1 MREKG
6 MNRRGRD
13 ARARISH
20 SHCKSTDRT
29 ALPRPFPECQLSDGD
44 VVAVVSPSRVTRA
57 ASVACF
63 SDECSRAM
71 SYLDDWYAVVARN
84 IGGGSTKRFF
94 HQGYGDMVSAARI
107 YADVIDSVTRGEA
120 TAPLKLRW
128 GDKERVE
135 PGVTACFGPGQA
147 GVPTLQEAEF
157 DSPAAA
163 FLPERSKTGRLLFVW
178 RDSPSPPRKI
188 AVHLPT
194 TGDQFYYFRKQIAL
208 ELLKHDIASVIL
220 MWPYYN
226 ARKPEGQYAHVLPSV
241 SSFIT
246 QICAGVMESA
256 AIAAW
261 AAETYPG
268 AHTVFTGVSLGG
280 SVANV
285 AAIVAAAAADA
296 AATQPRA
303 RVGAAPVVATSS
315 ATSFLTGV
323 LHNRIAWDVLA
334 KAPSDAA
341 ADLRAV
347 LASAPTETEAGGAV
361 EVRKENGDALN
372 ETEAALAATME
383 CLSLPKIVRLMEARR
398 REGGKAMPELGSVVQ
413 VSADGDRFVGKHQEE
428 LFGVM
433 RGLCN
438 RAERRDI
445 KGGHLS
451 MILFHSK
458 DTIVPAIVAA
468 FDELDREE
476 ERGDRVERAPAGV
489 PEAMTRA

>member
-1 MREKG
+1 MT
-6 MNRRGRD
+6 
-13 ARARISH
+13 RARISH
-20 SHCKSTDRT
+20 SHCKSTDST

>member
-1 MREKG
+1 
-6 MNRRGRD
+6 
-13 ARARISH
+13 
-20 SHCKSTDRT
+20 
-29 ALPRPFPECQLSDGD
+29 
-44 VVAVVSPSRVTRA
+44 
-57 ASVACF
+57 
-63 SDECSRAM
+63 M

-296 AATQPRA
+296 AATEPRA

-341 ADLRAV
+341 ADLQAV

-398 REGGKAMPELGSVVQ
+398 REGGEAMPELGSVVQ

-433 RGLCN
+433 RGLCD

-476 ERGDRVERAPAGV
+476 ERGVGVERAPAGV

>member
-1 MREKG
+1 
-6 MNRRGRD
+6 
-13 ARARISH
+13 
-20 SHCKSTDRT
+20 
-29 ALPRPFPECQLSDGD
+29 
-44 VVAVVSPSRVTRA
+44 
-57 ASVACF
+57 
-63 SDECSRAM
+63 M
-71 SYLDDWYAVVARN
+71 SFLDDWYAVVARN

-107 YADVIDSVTRGEA
+107 YADVIDSVTRGEV

-128 GDKERVE
+128 SDKERVE
-135 PGVTACFGPGQA
+135 PGMTACFGPGQG

-178 RDSPSPPRKI
+178 RDSPTPPRKI

-280 SVANV
+280 SVANF

-296 AATQPRA
+296 TEPRA

-361 EVRKENGDALN
+361 ELRKENGDALN
-372 ETEAALAATME
+372 DTEAALAATME
-383 CLSLPKIVRLMEARR
+383 CLSLPKIVRLIEARR
-398 REGGKAMPELGSVVQ
+398 REGGSRCPSSG
-413 VSADGDRFVGKHQEE
+413 RWC
-428 LFGVM
+428 
-433 RGLCN
+433 R
-438 RAERRDI
+438 
-445 KGGHLS
+445 
-451 MILFHSK
+451 
-458 DTIVPAIVAA
+458 
-468 FDELDREE
+468 
-476 ERGDRVERAPAGV
+476 
-489 PEAMTRA
+489 

>member
-13 ARARISH
+13 ARARISY
-20 SHCKSTDRT
+20 SYCKSTDRT

>member
-1 MREKG
+1 
-6 MNRRGRD
+6 
-13 ARARISH
+13 
-20 SHCKSTDRT
+20 
-29 ALPRPFPECQLSDGD
+29 
-44 VVAVVSPSRVTRA
+44 
-57 ASVACF
+57 
-63 SDECSRAM
+63 M
-71 SYLDDWYAVVARN
+71 SFLDDWYAVVARN

-107 YADVIDSVTRGEA
+107 YADVIDSVTRGEV

-128 GDKERVE
+128 SDKERVE
-135 PGVTACFGPGQA
+135 PGMTACFGPGQG

-178 RDSPSPPRKI
+178 RDSPTPPRKI

-246 QICAGVMESA
+246 QICAGVKESA

-280 SVANV
+280 SVANF

-296 AATQPRA
+296 TEPRA

-372 ETEAALAATME
+372 DTEAALAATME
-383 CLSLPKIVRLMEARR
+383 CLSLPKIVRLIEARR
-398 REGGKAMPELGSVVQ
+398 REGGKPMPELGAVVQ

-433 RGLCN
+433 RGLCGRG

-451 MILFHSK
+451 AILFRSK
-458 DTIVPAIVAA
+458 DTIAPAIVAA
-468 FDELDREE
+468 FDGLDREGE
-476 ERGDRVERAPAGV
+476 RRGDAERAPAGS